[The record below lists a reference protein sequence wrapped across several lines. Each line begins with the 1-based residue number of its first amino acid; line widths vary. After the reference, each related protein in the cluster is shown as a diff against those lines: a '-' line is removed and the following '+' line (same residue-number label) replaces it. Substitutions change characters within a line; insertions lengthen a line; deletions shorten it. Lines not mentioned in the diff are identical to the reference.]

1 MVLLCD
7 GQEGP
12 TAADEEV
19 IGWMR
24 CVHSS
29 KPVILAV
36 NKCEST
42 TQGELQAASFWNY
55 GLEPLAVSAI
65 SGVGTGLM
73 MERLVEVRTRASSRQ
88 ILVCSIVG
96 HTLRASTNQIRGI
109 LWRFHFGRLWGRSTI
124 GLQTCTVCGSVWL
137 LMAQRSPHL
146 SCDWPCHAHPSDTRS
161 RMIVPLDISRTTE
174 LM

>member
-1 MVLLCD
+1 MGIALTVAERAGVQEADVVVLLCD

-36 NKCEST
+36 NKCESA

-65 SGVGTGLM
+65 SGVGTGMM
-73 MERLVEVRTRASSRQ
+73 MERLVEVRA
-88 ILVCSIVG
+88 LDC
-96 HTLRASTNQIRGI
+96 HTTVRASTNRI
-109 LWRFHFGRLWGRSTI
+109 
-124 GLQTCTVCGSVWL
+124 
-137 LMAQRSPHL
+137 
-146 SCDWPCHAHPSDTRS
+146 
-161 RMIVPLDISRTTE
+161 
-174 LM
+174 

>member
-24 CVHSS
+24 RVHSS

-36 NKCEST
+36 NKCESA

-73 MERLVEVRTRASSRQ
+73 MERLVEVRTRARFSFVLLLATPCARPL
-88 ILVCSIVG
+88 IEYEAYCG
-96 HTLRASTNQIRGI
+96 DFTLADCGVVALQVFRRAQ
-109 LWRFHFGRLWGRSTI
+109 
-124 GLQTCTVCGSVWL
+124 CVVACG
-137 LMAQRSPHL
+137 
-146 SCDWPCHAHPSDTRS
+146 C
-161 RMIVPLDISRTTE
+161 
-174 LM
+174 